1 MTYEEWEKSQSPYSV
16 GGIQYGA
23 NSTPLPPPPSMG
35 GFLKGPS
42 ELGGAV
48 YSAFRRAQDFLQP
61 RATTNRSFSP
71 MQGGLPSFA
80 APSGERL
87 ALQMPGVNRDTLR
100 RLISYL
106 GYNDAPGFREMP
118 RSPYLPY
125 IQERNTQMI
134 PGRPDAPPQGTPYPR
149 PPFLNFQNWMNTGER
164 APLPLNSFRPGS
176 YPAPAYTP
184 MPEAYDTLTSGGAL
198 A

>member
-48 YSAFRRAQDFLQP
+48 YDAFRRAQDFLQP
-61 RATTNRSFSP
+61 RATTNRSFAP
-71 MQGGLPSFA
+71 MPGGQPSFSV
-80 APSGERL
+80 PPGERP
-87 ALQMPGVNRDTLR
+87 ALQMPNAPNLIR
-100 RLISYL
+100 RLLSA
-106 GYNDAPGFREMP
+106 GYNPPPGLRDMP
-118 RSPYLPY
+118 RSPYAPY
-125 IQERNTQMI
+125 ILENNTEMI
-134 PGRPDAPPQGTPYPR
+134 PGTPRSNPYSTPYPR
-149 PPFLNFQNWMNTGER
+149 PPFMNLRHWMDTGER
-164 APLPLNSFRPGS
+164 QPMPLDAWRPG
-176 YPAPAYTP
+176 YFPEPAHRQ
-184 MPEAYDTLTSGGAL
+184 MPQVYDTLTSGGAL